1 MATKRKVEV
10 FTAECPVCE
19 PAVELVRKVACPS
32 CEVIIYELREGCI
45 TNECRDKMKLYG
57 ITRLPAVAVNGD
69 LLECCKVGPV
79 SKNDLRGAGV
89 GTA

>member
-19 PAVELVRKVACPS
+19 PTVELVRKVACPS
-32 CEVIIYELREGCI
+32 CEVIIYDLREGCI
-45 TNECRDKMKLYG
+45 TNECRDKVKLYG

-69 LLECCKVGPV
+69 LLDCCKVGAV
-79 SKNDLRGAGV
+79 SEKELRAAGV
-89 GTA
+89 GTL

>member
-19 PAVELVRKVACPS
+19 PTVELVRKVACPS
-32 CEVIIYELREGCI
+32 CEVIIYDLREGCI
-45 TNECRDKMKLYG
+45 TNECRDKVKLYG

-69 LLECCKVGPV
+69 LLDCCKVGAV
-79 SKNDLRGAGV
+79 SENDLRAADV
-89 GTA
+89 GRV

>member
-19 PAVELVRKVACPS
+19 PTVELVRKVACPS
-32 CEVIIYELREGCI
+32 CEVIVYDLREGCI
-45 TNECRDKMKLYG
+45 TNECRDKVKLYG

-69 LLECCKVGPV
+69 ILDCCKVGQI
-79 SKNDLRGAGV
+79 SEHELRDAGV
-89 GTA
+89 GTL